1 MTIEKSSFIIIYR
14 SIDKAKGLLLNRR
27 VNVGPQPGDAPVD
40 DPKNQLPSSSV
51 TISMLISESV
61 YKLVV
66 VVERII
72 RWFNK
77 AVLRP
82 YLFLF
87 RCLVW

>member
-1 MTIEKSSFIIIYR
+1 M
-14 SIDKAKGLLLNRR
+14 
-27 VNVGPQPGDAPVD
+27 D
-40 DPKNQLPSSSV
+40 DPKNQIPTSSV

-66 VVERII
+66 LIERVI

-77 AVLRP
+77 AILRP